1 MATQSPVVQI
11 DEAKRLRAE
20 LRLALA
26 QADELVRRAEAV
38 LVRSRTAKED

>member
-1 MATQSPVVQI
+1 MATRIPVVQI

-38 LVRSRTAKED
+38 LTRNRATKED